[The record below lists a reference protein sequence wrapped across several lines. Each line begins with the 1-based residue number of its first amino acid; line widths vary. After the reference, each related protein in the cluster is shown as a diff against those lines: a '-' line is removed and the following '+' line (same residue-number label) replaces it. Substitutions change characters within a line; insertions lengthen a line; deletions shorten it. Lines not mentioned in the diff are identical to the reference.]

1 MIAQVQHQPGEPQL
15 HPLCAMKMV
24 FDNNTKLYIV
34 KALEVWDIGE
44 NE

>member
-15 HPLCAMKMV
+15 HPLCTMQMA
-24 FDNNTKLYIV
+24 FDNTKLYIV